1 VGVAQ
6 PHGRFERG
14 VVVIIKDE
22 KGIRT
27 RGNLVLQKN
36 VFQGE
41 RIVRAVKLGGGKGH
55 LQQLYSLKL
64 SYDGREDPEVR
75 YLNSIVIGN

>member
-1 VGVAQ
+1 MWIVGVAQ

-36 VFQGE
+36 AFQGE
-41 RIVRAVKLGGGKGH
+41 RIVRAGKGH
-55 LQQLYSLKL
+55 LQELYPLKL
-64 SYDGREDPEVR
+64 SYDGREDPQVP
-75 YLNSIVIGN
+75 YLNSILIGN

>member
-1 VGVAQ
+1 MAE

-27 RGNLVLQKN
+27 RGSLVLQKN
-36 VFQGE
+36 AFQGE
-41 RIVRAVKLGGGKGH
+41 RIVRAVKLGAGKGH
-55 LQQLYSLKL
+55 L
-64 SYDGREDPEVR
+64 
-75 YLNSIVIGN
+75 